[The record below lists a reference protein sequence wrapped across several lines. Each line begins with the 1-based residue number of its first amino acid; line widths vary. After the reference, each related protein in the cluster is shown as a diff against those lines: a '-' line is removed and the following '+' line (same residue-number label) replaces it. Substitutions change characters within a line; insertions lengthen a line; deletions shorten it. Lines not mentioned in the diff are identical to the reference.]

1 MSLFVVIAKKV
12 CPCVLLG
19 LALGLAGCNDP
30 GPVERG
36 EPRTAKAKSVRVPTG
51 PGLALRMV
59 GDHFEIEVTTPAG
72 FPPAGLDPILHIGS
86 ATFVRYSYSSSVG
99 FFGLVYAVSAAE
111 FAALPNSAPIYIDH
125 GGSGARQQFG
135 VLDRSKVQ

>member
-1 MSLFVVIAKKV
+1 MSILVAVAKKV

-19 LALGLAGCNDP
+19 LALGLAGCSDP
-30 GPVERG
+30 GPVTSG

-51 PGLALRMV
+51 LGLVVRV
-59 GDHFEIEVTTPAG
+59 VSDHFEFEVTTPAG
-72 FPPAGLDPILHIGS
+72 FPPAGLDPILHVGS
-86 ATFVRYSYSSSVG
+86 ATFVRYSYSPSVG

-111 FAALPNSAPIYIDH
+111 FAVLPDSAPIYIDH
-125 GGSGARQQFG
+125 GGNGTRQQFG